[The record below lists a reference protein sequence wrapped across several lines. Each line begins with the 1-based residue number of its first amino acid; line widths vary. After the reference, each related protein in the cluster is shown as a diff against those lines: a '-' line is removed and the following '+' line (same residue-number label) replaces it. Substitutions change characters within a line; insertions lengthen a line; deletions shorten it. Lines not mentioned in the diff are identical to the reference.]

1 MVRNTLGAV
10 LALAGATA
18 AVWSP
23 FRAWNDGR
31 RGRDYRIEDLFDG
44 ITDVKAE
51 LAGSLLLPFVF
62 AALVVL
68 IAVFL
73 RSRLLVALAGL
84 VTLGF
89 TVLWMVRQG
98 QAGGGIAVNADGSGL
113 GMGVASAAGGGV
125 LMLLAAAI
133 MNGRRGRRTR
143 RGRRDVAPAAAPV
156 PDEGATYAPEATGQV
171 PTMDGRHTS
180 ARPAIEDARAEP
192 GQGSG
197 A

>member
-1 MVRNTLGAV
+1 MVRNALGAV

-44 ITDVKAE
+44 ITDVRAD

-62 AALVVL
+62 AAVVVL

-73 RSRLLVALAGL
+73 RSRLLVGLAGL

-98 QAGGGIAVNADGSGL
+98 QAAGGLAVNADGTGL

-125 LMLLAAAI
+125 LMLIAAVV
-133 MNGRRGRRTR
+133 MNGRGPRRGRRS
-143 RGRRDVAPAAAPV
+143 RRDVAPGPVTEAP
-156 PDEGATYAPEATGQV
+156 YAGEPTQQV
-171 PTMDGRHTS
+171 PTMDGR
-180 ARPAIEDARAEP
+180 P
-192 GQGSG
+192 GV
-197 A
+197 